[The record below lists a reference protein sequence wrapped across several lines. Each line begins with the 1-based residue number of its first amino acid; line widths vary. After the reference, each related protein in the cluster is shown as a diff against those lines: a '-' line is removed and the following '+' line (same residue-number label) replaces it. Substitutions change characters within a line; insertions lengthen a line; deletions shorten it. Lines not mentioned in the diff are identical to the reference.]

1 MIMFHAWILSLW
13 RTVVPTAVGGLLG
26 WLALRGI
33 TIEGVTAEQLS
44 AGAVVL
50 GTGLYYGVFRA
61 LEQRWPALGVLLG
74 STKQPSYTQSQQRPF
89 RYDQ

>member
-1 MIMFHAWILSLW
+1 MFHQWLLSLW
-13 RTVVPTAVGGLLG
+13 RTVVPSLVGGALG

-33 TIEGVTAEQLS
+33 TIDGVTADQIS

-50 GTGLYYGVFRA
+50 GTGLYYGLFRA

-74 STKQPSYTQSQQRPF
+74 STRQPSYASSQHRPV